1 MDSKFR
7 VNKAVFID
15 ETSKV
20 KRPQTNMRQGPKGI
34 PRLHANLVRESNIKV
49 NESRVDKDTSNT
61 IVEEL

>member
-34 PRLHANLVRESNIKV
+34 PRLHANLVRESEAKV
-49 NESRVDKDTSNT
+49 NESRID
-61 IVEEL
+61 